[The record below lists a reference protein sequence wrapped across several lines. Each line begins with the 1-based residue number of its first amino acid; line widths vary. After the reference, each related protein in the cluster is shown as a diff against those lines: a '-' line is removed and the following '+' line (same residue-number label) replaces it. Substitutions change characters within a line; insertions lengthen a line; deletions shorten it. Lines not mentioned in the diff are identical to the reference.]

1 MSDRPFDADA
11 AKLEELRA
19 IVHAVTDRVRSRY
32 PQGSSGP
39 SSAAAAADQGPV
51 ITIPV
56 TDLMPVVHARDAAQA
71 RIAAIGSVNPRAG
84 GLANRAIQFVKKT
97 VARMLQWFVRDQVT
111 FNRETV
117 SAIESILEAL
127 NEHNRILLS
136 LAGQTSEQVGYLRGD
151 LNARV
156 AELGSQI
163 DARAAEL
170 SHSIASHE
178 LLVSRAL
185 ASLET
190 TTEASIRS
198 LEAKLVPD
206 IERRALDTD
215 VQPALERLAVLGA
228 ENIELKDIRHHWAE
242 WRMAWEQKLST
253 NEIQFLRAAADL
265 QGAFQHRVSQIEA
278 NFRDI
283 VKMQHA
289 DYLGALD
296 RSSIEVQRRLWGD
309 LERIRVEYDK
319 VIHTELRLIRQRI
332 TAAGQTGAP
341 LATATQPHAAQVG
354 PSALDY
360 SRFAERFRGSEEQIR
375 LGMEFYKPIFA
386 GCQRVLDIG
395 CGRGEFLAAMREIG
409 VDAHG
414 IDLGDEQ
421 VQHCRANGLSAEIA
435 DLFTYLAAQPDG
447 EFDGI
452 LSSQVVE
459 HLAPEILP
467 EMIRLCGAKLRRG
480 GILAVETPNPECLAI
495 FATYF
500 YLDPTHTRPV
510 PPQLLAYLMEE
521 AGCTVTGVY
530 PLSPA
535 SETIPEVADLPV
547 AFKNRF
553 FGGLDYTIVGKKL

>member
-1 MSDRPFDADA
+1 M
-11 AKLEELRA
+11 EELRA
-19 IVHAVTDRVRSRY
+19 IVQAVTDRVRSRY
-32 PQGSSGP
+32 PQGNPGAGP
-39 SSAAAAADQGPV
+39 GAAGTDQGPA

-56 TDLMPVVHARDAAQA
+56 ADLMPVVHARDAAQA

-84 GLANRAIQFVKKT
+84 GLANKAIQFVKKT

-136 LAGQTSEQVGYLRGD
+136 LAGQASEQIGYLRGD
-151 LNARV
+151 LNSRV
-156 AELGSQI
+156 AELGNQI
-163 DARAAEL
+163 DTRAAEL
-170 SHSIASHE
+170 SASLASHE
-178 LLVSRAL
+178 LQVSIAL
-185 ASLET
+185 AAQSSALTGLET
-190 TTEASIRS
+190 TAAGWVKE
-198 LEAKLVPD
+198 LEARLVPD
-206 IERRALDTD
+206 IAQRALDRD
-215 VQPALERLAVLGA
+215 LQPALERLASLGT

-296 RSSIEVQRRLWGD
+296 RSSIEVQRRLWAD
-309 LERIRVEYDK
+309 LEKIRAEYEK

-332 TAAGQTGAP
+332 TAPASPATTVAQAQPAP
-341 LATATQPHAAQVG
+341 VG
-354 PSALDY
+354 PPALDY

-386 GCQRVLDIG
+386 DCQRVLDIG

-414 IDLGDEQ
+414 IDLGSEQ
-421 VQHCRANGLSAEIA
+421 VEHCLATGLSAEVA

-480 GILAVETPNPECLAI
+480 GMLALETPNPECLAI

-521 AGCTVTGVY
+521 AGCTVIGVY

-535 SETIPEVADLPV
+535 SETIPEVADLPA

-553 FGGLDYTIVGKKL
+553 FGGLDYAIVAKKL